1 MARCIVPFSSY
12 NNQSLSESTMPGKAL
27 AYINSYTAKHSADPW
42 TDYRIGKEHGL
53 VGCGRPLVRM
63 DVPWF
68 TKVAGHLIWHG
79 CIKSRSTSNPWAN
92 PLLHTFDVECH
103 LDLGLLHE
111 VFVDAHVSESI
122 LPKGQSISLN
132 DPSTE
137 RLVGYAR
144 AKYAESMAAT
154 ATATATATASSSS
167 ATEDPS
173 GNSVASTNATS
184 SSTVS
189 EKDARILKLEE
200 ETSNMKYEI
209 AGLEEKIRRLKAAL
223 DAALA

>member
-1 MARCIVPFSSY
+1 
-12 NNQSLSESTMPGKAL
+12 MPGIAI
-27 AYINSYTAKHSADPW
+27 AYINSYTAKYSADPW

-79 CIKSRSTSNPWAN
+79 CIKSRSTSNPWPN
-92 PLLHTFDVECH
+92 PTLHTFHVECH
-103 LDLGLLHE
+103 LDLGPIHE

-144 AKYAESMAAT
+144 AKYAESIAAAAIAT
-154 ATATATATASSSS
+154 ATATSTEMEAVVSAKPSSSS

-184 SSTVS
+184 SSMVS
-189 EKDARILKLEE
+189 ERDARISTLEE
-200 ETSNMKYEI
+200 ETANMKYEI
-209 AGLEEKIRRLKAAL
+209 AGLEEKIRRLRAAL